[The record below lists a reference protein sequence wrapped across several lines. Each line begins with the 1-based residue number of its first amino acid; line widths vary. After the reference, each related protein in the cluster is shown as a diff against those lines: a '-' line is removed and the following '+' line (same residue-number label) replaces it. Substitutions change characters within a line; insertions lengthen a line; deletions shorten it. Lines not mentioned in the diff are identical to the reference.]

1 MMPLTGSPII
11 ILIPVFN
18 DWEAVEL
25 LIRALDDKLSE
36 CKLKADILLIDDGST
51 NGYNRQSWAKQQYL
65 VIGAI
70 EILEMSR
77 NLGHQR
83 AIAVGL
89 AYIQRKKLCEA
100 VVIMDADGED
110 NPEDVPR
117 LIEAC
122 VSQQERRVVFAQ
134 RARRSE
140 SIPFKIFYGIYKAVY
155 FMLTGARVRFGN
167 FSVVPS
173 DLLLRLTVVSEIWNH
188 YAAGIMKAR
197 IPYIEIPTKRGVRL
211 SGHSRMN
218 FVSLVI
224 HGLGAVSVHSDVI
237 GVRALV
243 AMLALIFVSMAGIL
257 VVVILRVFTGLAIP
271 GWASFVTLSFFVLM
285 MQAVMMA
292 LLFVFIILSN
302 RSNQV
307 FIPRRDYE
315 NFVLSV
321 EQVYPCQ

>member
-1 MMPLTGSPII
+1 MKPLAGSPII

-18 DWEAVEL
+18 DWEALEP
-25 LIRALDDKLSE
+25 LIRALDEKLAE
-36 CKLKADILLIDDGST
+36 TNLNVDILLIDDGST
-51 NGYNRQSWAKQQYL
+51 NAYDRRGWVKRRYL
-65 VIGAI
+65 AVGTI
-70 EILEMSR
+70 EILELSR

-89 AYIQRKKLCEA
+89 AYVQHKRWCEA

-110 NPEDVPR
+110 SPEDVPR
-117 LIEAC
+117 LIDAF
-122 VSQQERRVVFAQ
+122 VSQQESRVVFAQ

-140 SIPFKIFYGIYKAVY
+140 SKAFKIFYGLYKAVY
-155 FMLTGARVRFGN
+155 FLLTGAKVRFGN
-167 FSVVPS
+167 FSVVPY
-173 DLLLRLTVVSEIWNH
+173 DLLPKLTVVSEIWNH

-197 IPYIEIPTKRGVRL
+197 IPYVEVPTKRGLRL

-243 AMLALIFVSMAGIL
+243 AMLAIIIVSMAGIL

-292 LLFVFIILSN
+292 LLFIFIILSN
-302 RSNQV
+302 RSNLV

-321 EQVYPCQ
+321 EQVYTCH